1 MASNS
6 MLLSGM
12 ANRRRGTS
20 PSSATLI
27 ASLTIGSA
35 FACILAA
42 VPPVRAASSKGCEG
56 GGFSVIGAGPTLAG
70 AGRYAVTSGNLQAPF
85 LVKGKH
91 VGLTAVPASFAVRD

>member
-1 MASNS
+1 MASNN
-6 MLLSGM
+6 MPLSGT
-12 ANRRRGTS
+12 AKRHRAIT
-20 PSSATLI
+20 PSFAALI

-42 VPPVRAASSKGCEG
+42 VPPAHAALAKGCEG
-56 GGFSVIGAGPTLAG
+56 GGFSVVAAD
-70 AGRYAVTSGNLQAPF
+70 RHAVASGNLQAPF